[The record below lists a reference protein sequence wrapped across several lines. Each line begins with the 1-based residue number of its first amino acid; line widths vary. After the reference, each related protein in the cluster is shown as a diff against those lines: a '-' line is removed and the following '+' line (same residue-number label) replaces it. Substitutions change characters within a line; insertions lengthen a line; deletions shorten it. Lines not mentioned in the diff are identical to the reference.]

1 MIKEGKMALTIAM
14 LLKDKCHSC
23 DKAKRECHFF
33 RNFHVPDTDSED
45 CIACINAHMGAIN
58 DK

>member
-1 MIKEGKMALTIAM
+1 MIEEGKMALTIAM

-33 RNFHVPDTDSED
+33 HAFHVPDTDSEE
-45 CIACINAHMGAIN
+45 CIACIKAHHGASY

>member
-1 MIKEGKMALTIAM
+1 MIKEGKMAMVIAM

-23 DKAKRECHFF
+23 DKAKTECHFF
-33 RNFHVPDTDSED
+33 RNFHVPDTDSD
-45 CIACINAHMGAIN
+45 ICRACIDAHMGATN